1 MQLQYCTVA
10 TEVDVDLIFKLY
22 PDISLWPLYNYR
34 TRPKWL
40 KDVNSNLLYH
50 LTYLLILIELLK
62 WCKSLKDWC
71 EYNVIPYFATTW
83 DTKGLLKVV
92 EERNQLL
99 NPCTKWY
106 KFRHSVL
113 IVSPLVKQDIGQIK
127 ILKLLGVPKK
137 KELIFSVPYNEF
149 SDTEKIF

>member
-62 WCKSLKDWC
+62 RCKSLKDWR

-99 NPCTKWY
+99 IHAQNDTNFDILTY
-106 KFRHSVL
+106 
-113 IVSPLVKQDIGQIK
+113 SPQSERRWPVFNDLVQCG
-127 ILKLLGVPKK
+127 LC
-137 KELIFSVPYNEF
+137 
-149 SDTEKIF
+149 